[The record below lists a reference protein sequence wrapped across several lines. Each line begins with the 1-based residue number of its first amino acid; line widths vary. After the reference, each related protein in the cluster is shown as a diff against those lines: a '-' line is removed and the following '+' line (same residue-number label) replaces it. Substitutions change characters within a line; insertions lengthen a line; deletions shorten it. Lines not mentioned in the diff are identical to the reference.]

1 MHASWLIAVF
11 AACVCCPAA
20 MDLCWES
27 SVCSDLR
34 SKERLL
40 DCISLCGSR
49 TQVSTHRS
57 TAPDDEDDPWLDLLL
72 SSLGGPPPEKP
83 LRPSARGRNE
93 DQRRYV
99 MEHFRWEKP
108 YGRKLRPD
116 KVATS
121 STEGAVTSQW
131 TGVSPPPT
139 GGVVVGEEEQGTK
152 DGKKVVLD
160 VRDLEVQPLQGVTF
174 GPQVSLLS
182 TQDTKDAGTYRM
194 NHFRWGSPPK
204 RHGRF
209 LNLWAKKPLPKRA
222 NNQSLLLS
230 GCIAE
235 WGKRIG
241 NVNGLV
247 VSRGLQ
253 WVAATLPPDSHP
265 LSAAS
270 RLLGVYR
277 GTAN

>member
-27 SVCSDLR
+27 SICSDLR

-40 DCISLCGSR
+40 
-49 TQVSTHRS
+49 VSTHRS

-83 LRPSARGRNE
+83 LGPSARGRNE

-108 YGRKLRPD
+108 YGRKLRPV

-131 TGVSPPPT
+131 MGVSPPPT
-139 GGVVVGEEEQGTK
+139 GGVMVGEEEQGTK
-152 DGKKVVLD
+152 DGKEVVLD
-160 VRDLEVQPLQGVTF
+160 VRDLEVQPPQGVTF

-209 LNLWAKKPLPKRA
+209 LNLWAKKPLPKLIRNPFKRA
-222 NNQSLLLS
+222 
-230 GCIAE
+230 
-235 WGKRIG
+235 
-241 NVNGLV
+241 
-247 VSRGLQ
+247 
-253 WVAATLPPDSHP
+253 H
-265 LSAAS
+265 
-270 RLLGVYR
+270 
-277 GTAN
+277 